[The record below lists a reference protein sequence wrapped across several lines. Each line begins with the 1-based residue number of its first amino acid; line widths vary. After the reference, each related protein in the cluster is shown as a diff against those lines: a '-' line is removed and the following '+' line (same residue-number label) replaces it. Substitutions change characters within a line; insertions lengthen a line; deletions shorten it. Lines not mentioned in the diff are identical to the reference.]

1 MGKKEMKR
9 IKILKIELDK
19 APYEKEIDNKL
30 EPLQEEVEGLIDC
43 VYLEE
48 GCVAVINDE
57 GKLNGMQPNRRF
69 GSDIICGPF
78 FMCGDSPDGEF
89 VSLPEKLS
97 QKYQK
102 LFAEIEQFTGQ
113 KQELE
118 PKMIFIAW

>member
-78 FMCGDSPDGEF
+78 FMCGDSRMGNLYPCRRNL
-89 VSLPEKLS
+89 VRNIRSCLLRSNNLPGRSRNWNRK
-97 QKYQK
+97 
-102 LFAEIEQFTGQ
+102 
-113 KQELE
+113 
-118 PKMIFIAW
+118 

>member
-1 MGKKEMKR
+1 MKR
-9 IKILKIELDK
+9 IKILKDK

-89 VSLPEKLS
+89 VSLPRNLVRNIRSCLLRSNNLPGRSRNWNRK
-97 QKYQK
+97 
-102 LFAEIEQFTGQ
+102 
-113 KQELE
+113 
-118 PKMIFIAW
+118 